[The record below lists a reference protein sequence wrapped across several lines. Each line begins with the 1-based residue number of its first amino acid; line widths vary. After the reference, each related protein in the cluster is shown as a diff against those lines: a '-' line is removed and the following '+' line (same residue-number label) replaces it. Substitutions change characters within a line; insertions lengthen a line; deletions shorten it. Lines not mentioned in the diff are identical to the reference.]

1 MKKILR
7 FAKRILDKVFGTK
20 AEEFFWRFRHI
31 LQDKTWAENYISENS
46 LSHPHRKI
54 LVDKISAY
62 APFKTVLEIGCASGP
77 NLFLLAQKYPEAEF
91 LGIDISDQAVKTG
104 EKWLRLHGI
113 KNVKLISGNTN
124 VLKQFNDKSI
134 DMVFTDAT
142 LIYIGPL
149 QIKNVLKELLRLA
162 RKVILLIEW
171 HTDSPK
177 SIFVDHWAHNYDELL
192 KDLGYKNKIKFTK
205 IPEEIWAAE
214 WAKYGYIIEIP
225 LA

>member
-1 MKKILR
+1 MKKLLEKIR
-7 FAKRILDKVFGTK
+7 RIPDKLLSKIGGG
-20 AEEFFWRFRHI
+20 FFWRYRHI
-31 LQDKTWAENYISENS
+31 FYKKWAADYLGEKSVNS
-46 LSHPHRKI
+46 PHRKLLI
-54 LVDKISAY
+54 EKISSY
-62 APFKTVLEIGCASGP
+62 APFETAFEFGCSSGP
-77 NLFLLAQKYPEAEF
+77 NLFLLSQKFPNAKFY
-91 LGIDISDQAVKTG
+91 GTDISDYALKFGQRWFNNKN
-104 EKWLRLHGI
+104 I

-134 DMVFTDAT
+134 DIVFTDAT
-142 LIYIGPL
+142 LVYIGPL

-162 RKVILLIEW
+162 RKMVLLIEW
-171 HTDSPK
+171 HTNSPK

-214 WAKYGYIIEIP
+214 WVKYGYIIEIP